1 MKQRA
6 IAIYVAMLV
15 GTAGLSAIDTNSRPM
30 NFAAEQRLSNNY
42 VMGIAQD
49 RYGFV
54 WVSTESGLNRF
65 DGRSFKSFTKLNS
78 ALPANELNGIC
89 YDDADN
95 VLWIATQRH
104 GLCRLDCDSYQ
115 FTIYVHQSNDAASPA
130 SDGITDVTRTG
141 NGNIYVATYT
151 DGLDYYD
158 KKTGQFTHYNTRTTR
173 GWPNDQLWCVTDDG
187 MGNVYLG
194 HVNAGLTVFNPSTGY
209 IKNYRA
215 ATSGLPD
222 DQVRCVYVDKH
233 GHVWVGSNGGLS
245 LFNPE
250 RGSFVTYSHDSANPR
265 SLLSNTVYDVCLTDD
280 DKLWVTTENG
290 GVSILDAKDI
300 GNTAARFTNLPM
312 REGNNSR
319 GISNKTARCVFQD
332 SFGNVLIGTYGDG
345 IDVFS
350 KRRMPFTLYDTTTKP
365 YDISYTAVMSL
376 CMADST
382 LYVGTDD
389 GGIDVVNTG
398 GRTAT
403 YDDTNSA
410 LRDNA
415 VLSSIASTEGYLL
428 FGTYT
433 GQVVRLDKATHR
445 MTTVALSPST
455 DVRCFA
461 QLADGRIAIGNG
473 YGIAIYDGRHGS
485 IAKYYQAEGK
495 LRETWVRALLDDGR
509 GHLWVG
515 SFGDGISVYELSTMR
530 RLKTFSSGSGLN
542 TNTIN
547 HMVLGRNG
555 NVYAAT
561 DDGLVVI
568 SPSLQI
574 TRIITTT
581 DGLANAGVRSLVFD
595 NSGNLY
601 AGTATGVSVLS
612 PTLEVVGNYGMGDGL
627 SGGDF
632 ACGCVA
638 KEPSGNIFFGSHYG
652 LWRFDPQ
659 STTSAVKTRKVV
671 VSSFMV
677 YGDADVPPREIYV
690 HDGATV
696 ELPYNE
702 NTFRMYLGV
711 LDASVA
717 GLMEC
722 RYKLDGFDSRWVQV
736 GIDDAIS
743 FRNIPPGSYKIVIR
757 SKIRN
762 HSAPEAETVIPIV
775 IKPPIY
781 ATWWAKLLYVLIS
794 IAVVLAT
801 VLFYKK
807 RLALEYA
814 LTLERKNN
822 SRQQELIAERMRFFT
837 NITHELRTPLTL
849 IIGPLEDLL
858 ADKGLSARIT
868 QKISVIHKS
877 ASRLLELIN
886 TILEFR
892 KTETQN
898 RELKVAY
905 GDLARVVNDI
915 GTRYSQLNTNTAL
928 QITTRV
934 EHDSDDGAADGYK
947 LWFDRDVVY
956 MIIDNLMSNACKY
969 TADGSVVL
977 SLRHTSES
985 GVPFTE
991 VTVHDTG
998 LGISSEALPRIF
1010 DRYYRDGNSEQR
1022 LGTGIGLALVYNL
1035 AKIHEGEIFVESEL
1049 HRGTT
1054 FRFRLRTFNTYPGA
1068 TRLNS
1073 APASSV
1079 SAAAGKADSL
1089 MSDHDYSQPTDAKPL
1104 VLIVEDNIDIIN
1116 YVCETLADDYSVIS
1130 AINGVDGLAKARH
1143 EKPDMII
1150 TDIMMPQ
1157 MDGIEMVKALKAD
1170 IDTSHIPVVII
1181 TAKTTTEA
1189 RIQAYQAGADSFIT
1203 KPFSS
1208 SLLRSRLS
1216 NLLNMRH
1223 RLAAATL
1230 VKEPQP
1236 QAPDAA
1242 TEAATGII
1250 VSAFSAADN
1259 EFLQKVKDIIHAN
1272 ISNDGLDVGFIAD
1285 KMYMS
1290 HSTLYRKV
1298 KAVTGLSVAG
1308 LVRKLRARRAGE
1320 LLAEGSHTV
1329 SEVAYMVGMSSLG
1342 NFRQCFKEEFGI
1354 SPSEYIK
1361 NAR

>member
-1 MKQRA
+1 MKLRA
-6 IAIYVAMLV
+6 IVIYGML
-15 GTAGLSAIDTNSRPM
+15 LSSAAHIAAADTDCRPLH
-30 NFAAEQRLSNNY
+30 FAAEQRLSNNY
-42 VMGIAQD
+42 VMGFAQD
-49 RYGFV
+49 RHGFI

-89 YDDADN
+89 YDAADN
-95 VLWIATQRH
+95 ALWIATQRH
-104 GLCRLDCDSYQ
+104 GLCRMDCDTYQ
-115 FTIYVHQSNDAASPA
+115 FTSFKHKGGDPTTPS
-130 SDGITDVTRTG
+130 SDGITDVTCAG
-141 NGNIYVATYT
+141 DGNIYVATYT

-187 MGNVYLG
+187 IGNVYVG
-194 HVNAGLTVFNPSTGY
+194 HVNAGFTIFNPATGY

-215 ATSGLPD
+215 ATSGLPN
-222 DQVRCVYVDKH
+222 DQVRCVYVDKY
-233 GHVWVGSNGGLS
+233 GHIWVGSNGGLS
-245 LFNPE
+245 LFDLE
-250 RGSFVTYSHDSANPR
+250 RGTFITYRHDAANPS

-290 GVSILDAKDI
+290 GVSILNIKDA
-300 GNTAARFTNLPM
+300 GNTAAPFTNIAV

-345 IDVFS
+345 IDIFS
-350 KRRMPFTLYDTTTKP
+350 KRRMPFTLFDTTTKP

-376 CMADST
+376 CSDGNN

-389 GGIDVVNTG
+389 GGIDVFDATG
-398 GRTAT
+398 RIAT
-403 YDDTNSA
+403 YDNTNSA

-415 VLSSIASTEGYLL
+415 VLSAIYSPDGYLL

-433 GQVVRLDKATHR
+433 GQLVRLDRATRR
-445 MTTVALSPST
+445 MTTVALTPSI
-455 DVRCFA
+455 DIRCFVR
-461 QLADGRIAIGNG
+461 LRDGRIAIGNG
-473 YGIAIYDGRHGS
+473 YGIAIYDGRNGS
-485 IAKYYQAEGK
+485 ITKYYQSEGR

-509 GHLWVG
+509 GRLWVG
-515 SFGDGISVYELSTMR
+515 SFGEGISVYELSTMR
-530 RLKTFSSGSGLN
+530 RLKTFGVGSGLN

-547 HMVLGRNG
+547 HAILGRDG
-555 NVYAAT
+555 NVYVAT
-561 DDGLVVI
+561 DDGLAVI
-568 SPSLQI
+568 SPDLHVK
-574 TRIITTT
+574 RIISTD
-581 DGLANAGVRSLVFD
+581 DGLANAVVRAMVFD
-595 NSGNLY
+595 NNGRLY
-601 AGTATGVSVLS
+601 VSTATGVSVLS
-612 PTLEVVGNYGMGDGL
+612 PTLRVIGNYGMGDGL

-638 KEPSGNIFFGSHYG
+638 KEPSGKIFFGSHYG
-652 LWRFDPQ
+652 LCRFDPQ
-659 STTSAVKTRKVV
+659 STASPIKAHKVV

-677 YGDADVPPREIYV
+677 YGDAEMPPRDIYV
-690 HDGATV
+690 QSDTTI
-696 ELPYNE
+696 ELPYYE
-702 NTFRMYLGV
+702 NTFKIRFGV

-722 RYKLDGFDSRWVQV
+722 RCKLDGFDSRWVQAGV
-736 GIDDAIS
+736 DDGIS

-762 HSAPEAETVIPIV
+762 HSETETETVIPIV
-775 IKPPIY
+775 INPPLY
-781 ATWWAKLLYVLIS
+781 ATWWAKLLYVLCAI
-794 IAVVLAT
+794 IVILAI
-801 VLFYKK
+801 VRFYKK

-814 LTLERKNN
+814 LALERKNN
-822 SRQQELIAERMRFFT
+822 NHQQELIAERMRFFT

-849 IIGPLEDLL
+849 IIGPLEDLR
-858 ADKGLSARIT
+858 ADRGVPARIT
-868 QKISVIHKS
+868 QKIAAIHKS

-905 GDLARVVNDI
+905 GDLSQLINDI
-915 GTRYSQLNTNTAL
+915 GARYSQLNTNTAL
-928 QITTRV
+928 QIDTRV
-934 EHDSDDGAADGYK
+934 EQDNAEGGYK

-991 VTVHDTG
+991 VSVHDTG
-998 LGISSEALPRIF
+998 FGISSEALPHIF
-1010 DRYYRDGNSEQR
+1010 DRYYREGNSEQR
-1022 LGTGIGLALVYNL
+1022 LGTGIGLSLVYNL
-1035 AKIHEGEIFVESEL
+1035 VKIHEGEIFVNSEQ

-1054 FRFRLRTFNTYPGA
+1054 FRFRLRTFNTYPGS
-1068 TRLNS
+1068 TRINT
-1073 APASSV
+1073 APAPAIAATNGTTDSR
-1079 SAAAGKADSL
+1079 AAAESHPHAAAD
-1089 MSDHDYSQPTDAKPL
+1089 KPL

-1116 YVCETLADDYSVIS
+1116 YVCETLADSYSVIT

-1143 EKPDMII
+1143 EKPDMIV

-1170 IDTSHIPVVII
+1170 IDTSHIPVVIV
-1181 TAKTTTEA
+1181 TAKTSTEA

-1223 RLAAATL
+1223 RLAAAVLTQ
-1230 VKEPQP
+1230 EPQP
-1236 QAPDAA
+1236 LQAPDA
-1242 TEAATGII
+1242 EAEAETGII

-1259 EFLQKVKDIIHAN
+1259 EFLQKVKDIIHEN